1 MNYYVPASSEEE
13 LDESSASAVLCASS
27 HDFGPIIIET
37 YYWQA
42 TETFNMQQ
50 VLRKRSTWLL
60 EYLLG

>member
-1 MNYYVPASSEEE
+1 MNYYVPASSEE
-13 LDESSASAVLCASS
+13 LDESLATAVLCASS
-27 HDFGPIIIET
+27 HDFDFIIET